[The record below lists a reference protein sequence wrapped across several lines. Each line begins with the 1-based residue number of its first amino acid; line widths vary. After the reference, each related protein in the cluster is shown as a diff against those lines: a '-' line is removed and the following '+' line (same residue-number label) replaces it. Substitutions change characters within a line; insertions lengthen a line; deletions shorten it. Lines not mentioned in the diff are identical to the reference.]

1 MADMKQIARKAAEW
15 PNMQETADEYCI
27 EWRVI
32 KNAVERGEI
41 EAIKLGHIRVNPASV
56 DAWLESRYWP
66 GEG

>member
-1 MADMKQIARKAAEW
+1 MADMKSVARKAAEW
-15 PNMQETADEYCI
+15 PNLQQTADEYGI

-41 EAIKLGHIRVNPASV
+41 EAIKIGHIRVNPESV